1 MITNSAPLKNSAIS
15 LLSLVKGKLDT
26 KDKWTKGAMARDENG
41 TRLNPTTDSDKAI
54 CWCITG
60 AMEACKFTHSVYE
73 KAYVILMEAIDD
85 AISEISSVEEYND
98 LASTSYQDIM
108 NLIDAA
114 IVKLQREPSDA

>member
-1 MITNSAPLKNSAIS
+1 MITNSAPLKNSAIA
-15 LLSLVKGKLDT
+15 LLILTKSKLDT
-26 KDKWTKGAMARDENG
+26 EDKWTKGVMARDENG
-41 TRLNPTTDSDKAI
+41 TRLNPTTDSDKAV

-73 KAYVILMEAIDD
+73 KAYVALMEAIDD

-98 LASTSYQDIM
+98 LASTSYQDVM

-114 IVKLQREPSDA
+114 IIKLQAEANDA